1 MKNLIKCSVCLLFFL
16 VACNSTKKFV
26 YKEVPNTPAAGFDAQ
41 NSDPSAIALADSIM
55 KANGGRYA
63 WDMTHFIK
71 WNFLGKRDLVWDK
84 WGERVRID
92 FLDKN
97 LHIRVNLKDMTG
109 SVMQDGVLLTQPDSL
124 KKYLKIGKSVWIND
138 SYWLVMPFKLK
149 DSGVK
154 LKSLGK
160 KNNAIGAECDVIEL
174 TFKNVGDTPNNKYH
188 LYANPVTHLITQW
201 DYYPKNTDAKPMMS
215 IPNSDYR
222 AYGHIMLSP
231 NRGNGRSLGPLA
243 VYSSMPDSIFTS
255 FNTIDWKGVKY

>member
-1 MKNLIKCSVCLLFFL
+1 MKNLIKLSFCTLIFL
-16 VACNSTKKFV
+16 VACNAGKKFV

-41 NSDPSAIALADSIM
+41 NSDPAAVALADSIM

-63 WDMTHFIK
+63 WDMTHYIK
-71 WNFLGKRDLVWDK
+71 WTFLGKRDLIWDK

-97 LHIRVNLKDMTG
+97 LHVRLNLKDMTG
-109 SVMQDGVLLTQPDSL
+109 SVMQDGVLMTQPDSI
-124 KKYLKIGKSVWIND
+124 KKYLGRGKSFWVND

-149 DSGVK
+149 DSGVT

-160 KNNAIGAECDVIEL
+160 KNNAIGAESDVIEL
-174 TFKNVGDTPNNKYH
+174 TFKNVGDTPNNKYNI
-188 LYANPVTHLITQW
+188 YSNPLTHLVTQW
-201 DYYPKNTDAKPMMS
+201 DYFPKSTDPKPAMS
-215 IPNSDYR
+215 VPNSEYR

-231 NRGNGRSLGPLA
+231 NRGKGLSLAPLA

-255 FNTIDWKGVKY
+255 FAPVDYKGVKY